1 MYLLQNVGGFLMK
14 KVIIIIVGFVLVVGI
29 ILAVVINGMYGEYK
43 AYMEDLEIQDVDLGI
58 VEDGTY
64 FGTSDAGGVVAV
76 DVEVTVENHVIK
88 SIELIRHDNG
98 RGQDAEVI
106 PDRVIEAQSLMV
118 DAVSGATNSS
128 LVILEA
134 IENALSN

>member
-1 MYLLQNVGGFLMK
+1 MYLLRNVGGFLMK

-29 ILAVVINGMYGEYK
+29 ISAVVINGMYGEYK
-43 AYMEDLEIQDVDLGI
+43 AYMEDLEIHDVDLSM

-64 FGTSDAGGVVAV
+64 SGTSDAGGVVAV